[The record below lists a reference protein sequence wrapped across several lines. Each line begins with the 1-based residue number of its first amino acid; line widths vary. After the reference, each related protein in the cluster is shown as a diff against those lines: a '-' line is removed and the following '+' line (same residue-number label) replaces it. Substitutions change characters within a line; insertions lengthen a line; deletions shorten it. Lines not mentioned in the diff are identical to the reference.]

1 MQMNANA
8 ELYYNLIVRREQAQ
22 SFINCFD
29 TKWNNYLASFDLPY
43 SNSKQLMLGNRL
55 RPILCCWG
63 YMYCHDAEVITT
75 FEKIAEI
82 AVSVEAIHKASV
94 IIDDVIDGDN
104 KRRGVDCFHIEFGEK
119 QATFFAVCL
128 LSGAIKNIANVMNAT
143 AISQSI
149 IKSSVNLLCDTIIE
163 MCVGAISEIEIGR
176 DDRCNLQ
183 KINKIIHSETVALLR
198 NSFLIGYMSNGRYD
212 KNLAGAFSNI
222 GSKCGYIFQVMNDLE
237 PFCNPNYILSHKGN
251 LNSDCLRSRKNIV
264 IPYLFSTASHDD
276 CLLLKEL
283 LDSESNYGALKALFN
298 KYRIRD
304 VIFVDINDLRASVFS
319 TIERIPNSKVN
330 LNWKEVFPIFVD
342 NLIKY
347 CMSILDGKPKKW

>member
-1 MQMNANA
+1 MNANA

-29 TKWNNYLASFDLPY
+29 AKWNNYLASFDLPY
-43 SNSKQLMLGNRL
+43 SNSRQLMLGNRL

-63 YMYCHDAEVITT
+63 YMYCHDTEVITT

-143 AISQSI
+143 AINQSI
-149 IKSSVNLLCDTIIE
+149 MKSSINLLCDTIIE

-198 NSFLIGYMSNGRYD
+198 NS
-212 KNLAGAFSNI
+212 
-222 GSKCGYIFQVMNDLE
+222 CGYIFQVMNDLE
-237 PFCNPNYILSHKGN
+237 PFCNPEYILSHKGN

-264 IPYLFSTASHDD
+264 IPYLFSTASQDD
-276 CLLLKEL
+276 RLLLKEL
-283 LDSESNYGALKALFN
+283 LDSESNYSALKALFN
-298 KYRIRD
+298 KYHIRD
-304 VIFVDINDLRASVFS
+304 IIFVDISDLRASVFS
-319 TIERIPNSKVN
+319 TIERIPKSKVN
-330 LNWKEVFPIFVD
+330 LHWKEVFPIFVD
-342 NLIKY
+342 NLIEY
-347 CMSILDGKPKKW
+347 CISVLDGKPKKW